1 MCKALADDGSCVP
14 AWLNSSAVIDVSFIH
29 SNPNWD
35 RNSCQL
41 EIFSA
46 AATLWPCGHDTSR
59 PSTRS
64 TDFHRSKSAFF
75 KQSRCGA
82 SDEPPSAMGV
92 TSRAGCL
99 RRSAVP
105 LPMRKQERVEVL
117 SELRAMGL
125 LDTRGS
131 DDFAVVSP
139 KNHGWI
145 VPLSIRCQADAPRPR
160 ARAVAKPKQ
169 TVTPGKVT

>member
-1 MCKALADDGSCVP
+1 MSDS
-14 AWLNSSAVIDVSFIH
+14 
-29 SNPNWD
+29 
-35 RNSCQL
+35 QQM

-117 SELRAMGL
+117 SELCAMGL

-139 KNHGWI
+139 QKPWLDCAIEHP
-145 VPLSIRCQADAPRPR
+145 VPGGRSATTGQSCCQAQADCDPWKGLRHRSRVPM
-160 ARAVAKPKQ
+160 
-169 TVTPGKVT
+169 GLMFLG